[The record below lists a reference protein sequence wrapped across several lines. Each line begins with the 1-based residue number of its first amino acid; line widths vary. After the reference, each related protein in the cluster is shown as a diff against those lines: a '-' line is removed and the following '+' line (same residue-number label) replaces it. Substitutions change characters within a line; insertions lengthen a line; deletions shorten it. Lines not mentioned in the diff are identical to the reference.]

1 VSGNENVDR
10 ERVNRLMMA
19 ALDGEISTDERA
31 DLDRVLERHPEI
43 RQEYRMMQRVKE
55 VTGTMTYREPPEETW
70 DRYWVSI
77 YNRLERGIGWILI
90 SVGAVVLLSWGA
102 WEVLGEIWGDT
113 GIPLG
118 VKLAIFTVAAGLLIL
133 AVSVVREKL
142 FTYRRDPYK
151 EIER

>member
-1 VSGNENVDR
+1 VDR

-19 ALDGEISTDERA
+19 ALDGEIATDERD

-55 VTGTMTYREPPEETW
+55 VTGTMTYREPPEEIW

-90 SVGAVVLLSWGA
+90 SVGAIALLSWGA
-102 WEVLGEIWGDT
+102 WRVIEALWGDA
-113 GIPLG
+113 GIPVG
-118 VKLAIFTVAAGLLIL
+118 VKLAIFAVAAGLLIL

-142 FTYRRDPYK
+142 FTYRHDPYK